1 MSLSFLSSWAIG
13 ALNGYTQKEGGLPA
27 GIKYNVMGL
36 TMVVGFLRVLGSQP
50 QPIRDPRALLGNMLV
65 AVPLLVGTSFCL
77 GNSVGKGVRIVVD
90 EKLKREEFQSHVLP
104 LS

>member
-1 MSLSFLSSWAIG
+1 MSLSFFSSWAIG

-27 GIKYNVMGL
+27 GIKYNIMGL
-36 TMVVGFLRVLGSQP
+36 TTIVGAIRVLGLQP

-77 GNSVGKGVRIVVD
+77 GNSVGKGVRLVED
-90 EKLKREEFQSHVLP
+90 RHFGLP
-104 LS
+104 LKKSEPL